1 MSSPVFPVADKPR
14 WAPYW
19 RKKKKRDRRQQS
31 FSFLER
37 PKKAIPAATRRAIS
51 TTCEVANCGK
61 PRKAIDHL
69 CPIRLAAQSEADPH
83 DLRNL
88 LGVCVG
94 HNNSKK
100 RAELMLAAGN
110 RLGFLEYLRM
120 RNWPMERVESA
131 LAIYGW

>member
-1 MSSPVFPVADKPR
+1 MSQHPAAK
-14 WAPYW
+14 WQPYW
-19 RKKKKRDRRQQS
+19 RRKKKKDRRQQS

-37 PKKAIPAATRRAIS
+37 PKKAIPAATRRQIAAI
-51 TTCEVANCGK
+51 CEVEGCEK
-61 PRKAIDHL
+61 PRQAADHI
-69 CPIRLAAQSEADPH
+69 CPIRLAAQSEGDPH

-88 LGVCVG
+88 MAVCVS

-120 RNWPMERVESA
+120 RNWPMDRVLAA
-131 LAIYGW
+131 LALYGW